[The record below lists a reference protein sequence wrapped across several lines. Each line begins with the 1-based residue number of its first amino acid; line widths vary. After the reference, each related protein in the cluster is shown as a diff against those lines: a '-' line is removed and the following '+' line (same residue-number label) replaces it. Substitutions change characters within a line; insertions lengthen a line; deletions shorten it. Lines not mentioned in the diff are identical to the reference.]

1 MSSNCDSDGCPI
13 DHDGSKLED
22 GVFTSGAPV
31 AIRSDVFR
39 EIFSGSGRDVDGT
52 HIEANP
58 LGGSWVKPSALSG
71 GIPVVERIEIEDL
84 GEGYES
90 DEPLSPHAAVEL
102 CRSETSATVHAML
115 KTTKQERDALFAARR
130 KLADAL
136 SFLRSKGFKEEQI
149 FEAQQKDGFGPKPLI
164 RDEYGLPVRNDV
176 AGMKSPN
183 PYVDKLKNKLEID
196 SNGAESDVG
205 HDAHQ
210 VVGGKPQP
218 KIANTQS
225 VFGKLPKTDS
235 HPAVD
240 VKDGSVEGKIMGNG
254 TSQSW
259 AHVLKKDAAAIIN
272 FKYHPLGTEK
282 IVEPPLEVLKQG
294 NEKFKHCVVGTFTKG
309 SKSYKEV
316 SEFAFQFWGKKGL
329 QKVYQK
335 DTHTFVFHFDG
346 MVSRDDVLTRGTWY
360 VGRRPMVV
368 TCWGSKP
375 GKDNITSMPLWIK
388 LTNIPDSYWT
398 EEGLSYLASA
408 VGKPLGA
415 DNLTSKLELLPFARM
430 QVLYTLGDTLPTEI
444 LASVLD
450 PFTEEKSVVKVAVSY
465 PFRPLFCTGC
475 KSLGHTVGACP
486 SVSRI
491 WVPKTTKVSDVT
503 NAKADAKTDVKEAV
517 KGMQDEPVIERVP
530 VHVDKPIAETKDSPS
545 TEDWTEVKRKKA
557 AKASSESEAS
567 PTPPR
572 TFVNLRNVDEID
584 QQARLTRSQRK
595 RLRRLKG
602 SSPPQPS
609 V

>member
-149 FEAQQKDGFGPKPLI
+149 FEAQQKDGFGSKPLI

-272 FKYHPLGTEK
+272 FKYHPL
-282 IVEPPLEVLKQG
+282 
-294 NEKFKHCVVGTFTKG
+294 
-309 SKSYKEV
+309 
-316 SEFAFQFWGKKGL
+316 
-329 QKVYQK
+329 
-335 DTHTFVFHFDG
+335 
-346 MVSRDDVLTRGTWY
+346 
-360 VGRRPMVV
+360 
-368 TCWGSKP
+368 
-375 GKDNITSMPLWIK
+375 
-388 LTNIPDSYWT
+388 
-398 EEGLSYLASA
+398 
-408 VGKPLGA
+408 
-415 DNLTSKLELLPFARM
+415 
-430 QVLYTLGDTLPTEI
+430 VLYTLGDTLPTEI

>member
-1 MSSNCDSDGCPI
+1 
-13 DHDGSKLED
+13 
-22 GVFTSGAPV
+22 
-31 AIRSDVFR
+31 
-39 EIFSGSGRDVDGT
+39 
-52 HIEANP
+52 
-58 LGGSWVKPSALSG
+58 
-71 GIPVVERIEIEDL
+71 
-84 GEGYES
+84 
-90 DEPLSPHAAVEL
+90 
-102 CRSETSATVHAML
+102 ML

-282 IVEPPLEVLKQG
+282 IVEPPLEV
-294 NEKFKHCVVGTFTKG
+294 
-309 SKSYKEV
+309 
-316 SEFAFQFWGKKGL
+316 
-329 QKVYQK
+329 
-335 DTHTFVFHFDG
+335 
-346 MVSRDDVLTRGTWY
+346 
-360 VGRRPMVV
+360 
-368 TCWGSKP
+368 
-375 GKDNITSMPLWIK
+375 
-388 LTNIPDSYWT
+388 
-398 EEGLSYLASA
+398 
-408 VGKPLGA
+408 
-415 DNLTSKLELLPFARM
+415 
-430 QVLYTLGDTLPTEI
+430 
-444 LASVLD
+444 
-450 PFTEEKSVVKVAVSY
+450 AVSY